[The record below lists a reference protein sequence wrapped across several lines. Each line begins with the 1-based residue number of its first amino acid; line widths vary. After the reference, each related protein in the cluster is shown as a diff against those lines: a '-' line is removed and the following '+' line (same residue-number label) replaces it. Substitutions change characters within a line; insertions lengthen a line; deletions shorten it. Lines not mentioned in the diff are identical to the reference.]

1 MSAVR
6 PASAR
11 QRGGFVTPL
20 AWVSLLLGAVS
31 VLANLMQIAMIAMIA
46 LAPGAASL
54 GLPEGITLPPSWQ
67 WLINHAL
74 SLSVA
79 GVVLSAAFC
88 WLSWALLQRRE
99 WARRGCVAVLLVT
112 GLLNFGGLAL
122 IGPLFDGVQTLLP
135 ADVLQS
141 PEWPQMQARLQ
152 ATQQMALV
160 LTGLGA
166 LAIGCVHAALAWR
179 LCTPAVRAEFSQAE
193 RLDSR

>member
-6 PASAR
+6 PASAQ

-20 AWVSLLLGAVS
+20 AWVSLLLGVVS
-31 VLANLMQIAMIAMIA
+31 VLANLVQIALIA
-46 LAPGAASL
+46 LTPDAGSL
-54 GLPEGITLPPSWQ
+54 GLPEGITLPHSWQ
-67 WLINHAL
+67 WLIDHAL

-79 GVVLSAAFC
+79 GVVLSVAFA

-99 WARRGCVAVLLVT
+99 WARVGFVIVLLVT

-135 ADVLQS
+135 ADVLHS

-152 ATQQMALV
+152 ATRQMALV

-166 LAIGCVHAALAWR
+166 VAIGCVHAAVAWR
-179 LCTPAVRAEFSQAE
+179 LCTPAVRAGFA
-193 RLDSR
+193 

>member
-31 VLANLMQIAMIAMIA
+31 VLANLMQIAMIA
-46 LAPGAASL
+46 LAPGAGSL

-99 WARRGCVAVLLVT
+99 WARRSFVAVLLVT
-112 GLLNFGGLAL
+112 GLLNFGGVAVF
-122 IGPLFDGVQTLLP
+122 G
-135 ADVLQS
+135 
-141 PEWPQMQARLQ
+141 
-152 ATQQMALV
+152 ALV
-160 LTGLGA
+160 GGGSPGLAADGREVREGA
-166 LAIGCVHAALAWR
+166 
-179 LCTPAVRAEFSQAE
+179 
-193 RLDSR
+193 

>member
-20 AWVSLLLGAVS
+20 AGVSLLLGAVS
-31 VLANLMQIAMIAMIA
+31 VLANLMQIAMIA

-67 WLINHAL
+67 WLIDHAL

-99 WARRGCVAVLLVT
+99 WARRGFVAVLLVT

-122 IGPLFDGVQTLLP
+122 IGPLFDGVQAMLP

-152 ATQQMALV
+152 VTRQAALL

-166 LAIGCVHAALAWR
+166 LAIGCVHTALAWR
-179 LCTPAVRAEFSQAE
+179 LCTPAVCAEFASSSS
-193 RLDSR
+193 D

>member
-1 MSAVR
+1 MSTVQ

-20 AWVSLLLGAVS
+20 AWVSLLLGVVS
-31 VLANLMQIAMIAMIA
+31 VLANLVQIAMIA
-46 LAPGAASL
+46 LTPGAASL
-54 GLPEGITLPPSWQ
+54 GLPAGITLPHSWQ
-67 WLINHAL
+67 WLIDHAL
-74 SLSVA
+74 SLSLA
-79 GVVLSAAFC
+79 GAVLSAAFC

-99 WARRGCVAVLLVT
+99 WARLGFVAVLLGT
-112 GLLNFGGLAL
+112 GVLNFGGLAL

-160 LTGLGA
+160 LAGLGA
-166 LAIGCVHAALAWR
+166 LAIGCVHAVLAWR
-179 LCTPAVRAEFSQAE
+179 LCTPAVRAEFSQP
-193 RLDSR
+193 

>member
-1 MSAVR
+1 MSTMQ
-6 PASAR
+6 PTSAK

-20 AWVSLLLGAVS
+20 AWVSLLLGMAS
-31 VLANLMQIAMIAMIA
+31 VLANLVQIAIIA
-46 LAPGAASL
+46 LTPGAASL
-54 GLPEGITLPPSWQ
+54 GLPEGITLPHSWQ
-67 WLINHAL
+67 WLIDHAM

-79 GVVLSAAFC
+79 GMVLSAAFS

-99 WARRGCVAVLLVT
+99 WARVGFVAVLMVT

-152 ATQQMALV
+152 ATRQAALL

-179 LCTPAVRAEFSQAE
+179 LCTPAVCAEFAS
-193 RLDSR
+193 SRSD